1 MQKAG
6 IFYANKSGT
15 AEVLSFR
22 LFKGRDGGFF
32 VAMREKKEQEEHPM
46 KRIKIFDTTL
56 RDGEQI
62 GRAHV

>member
-1 MQKAG
+1 MQKVG

-32 VAMREKKEQEEHPM
+32 CCYAREKSRRNTPM

-56 RDGEQI
+56 RDGEQSP
-62 GRAHV
+62 G